1 MNYAAW
7 QLKRRELSE
16 REKAERSENWD
27 QARAG
32 LQASITEQAVREL
45 YDKIAALEEKIGTE
59 TIHFRGVP
67 ITGDTGEMID
77 QFEGLRKF
85 AASIEERMNR
95 MENASREIGQYKRG
109 PGRPPKEAE

>member
-1 MNYAAW
+1 VNYAAW

-45 YDKIAALEEKIGTE
+45 YDKLGEVEARL
-59 TIHFRGVP
+59 GV
-67 ITGDTGEMID
+67 
-77 QFEGLRKF
+77 
-85 AASIEERMNR
+85 IEQRPR
-95 MENASREIGQYKRG
+95 I
-109 PGRPPKEAE
+109 GRPPNEAK